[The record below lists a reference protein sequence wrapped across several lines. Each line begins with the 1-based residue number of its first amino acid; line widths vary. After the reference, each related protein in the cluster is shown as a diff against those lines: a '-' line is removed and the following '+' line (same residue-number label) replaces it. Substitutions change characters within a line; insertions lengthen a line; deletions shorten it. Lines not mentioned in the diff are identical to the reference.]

1 MLWLEKSVL
10 KTDYLFCP
18 NQKGFSPASLMKR
31 CGGWLFTC
39 GFFGGWFFVVV
50 SFFSKLMQFKTVH
63 LILTILHFPRD
74 KSNEACAACLLD
86 GNFLCVQNLLI
97 RNLLHRHG
105 VCQYP
110 KGPPSPSPCADKY
123 PVFYFDPL
131 MKSACF
137 IVLLVSDVSFSFFS
151 LLVFISWLSTFPFIP
166 SSFFLM
172 QKWR

>member
-1 MLWLEKSVL
+1 
-10 KTDYLFCP
+10 
-18 NQKGFSPASLMKR
+18 MKR

-39 GFFGGWFFVVV
+39 GCFGGGFFVVV

-137 IVLLVSDVSFSFFS
+137 IVLLVSDVSFSFLSPCLYFLALYLSLYS
-151 LLVFISWLSTFPFIP
+151 LLFLSDAEMKIVGCKFLLFCVMSAYCLLFPIS
-166 SSFFLM
+166 
-172 QKWR
+172 